1 MMQLHKIEDSRGID
15 LNKSDKSKECKIFHY
30 NNFYKGF
37 KSHSEICNGCEWG
50 TKPFGNFAIVTANG
64 VSYIFFMFDMTEE
77 DVIEVIKDFEP
88 EKLQKC
94 YSTKKVIF

>member
-30 NNFYKGF
+30 SNFYNGF

-77 DVIEVIKDFEP
+77 DVIKVIKDFESD
-88 EKLQKC
+88 KLQKC
-94 YSTKKVIF
+94 YSTKKAIF